1 MMTLYKLSYQNNEK
15 VHMASITVILHII
28 KDVLASKVRKENDF
42 EGELLGRKRLKIL
55 FLL

>member
-1 MMTLYKLSYQNNEK
+1 MMTLYKLSHQNNEK